1 MEFCYNSPMKIG
13 IFDSGNGGEIIAAGL
28 ERLLPEYEYVVIND
42 RQHVPYGSRSDAE
55 VLALTDAAIQPL
67 LKECPVVVIA
77 CNTATMAAIAALRQK
92 YPATTF
98 VGIEPMVKPAAAAS
112 RNQHIAVLATPLT
125 LQSARYQQLRA
136 NYGSGVIVDEPNTAG
151 WAAAIERDTLSE
163 ISFDELRQVVATG
176 CDVIVLACTHYLALI
191 PKLLLEFP
199 SVTILEPTT
208 AIARQITKLR
218 PLR

>member
-1 MEFCYNSPMKIG
+1 M
-13 IFDSGNGGEIIAAGL
+13 
-28 ERLLPEYEYVVIND
+28 LPEYEYVVVND
-42 RQHVPYGSRSDAE
+42 RQHVPYGSRSDSE

-67 LKECPVVVIA
+67 LGECPVIVIA
-77 CNTATMAAIAALRQK
+77 CNTATMAAIVELRKK

-112 RNQHIAVLATPLT
+112 QTGHIAVLATPLT
-125 LQSARYQQLRA
+125 LQSMRYQQLRA
-136 NYGSGVIVDEPNTAG
+136 DYGGGVIVDEPNTAG
-151 WAAAIERDTLSE
+151 WAAAIEHDTLSE
-163 ISFDELRQVVATG
+163 ISFDELRQAVAAG

-199 SVTILEPTT
+199 SVTILEPTE
-208 AIARQITKLR
+208 AIARQITELQ